1 MLQSFVTS
9 RVITATE
16 AYRDIVYTF
25 PGIVRANSKFFH
37 EDEVSEDSGEESG
50 GGPPASPA
58 SQESQKKEEKEE
70 EKEEEPD
77 TEPDTE
83 PESGE
88 EANPMLI
95 RC

>member
-16 AYRDIVYTF
+16 AYRDIVYSF
-25 PGIVRANSKFFH
+25 PGVVKANSKYFH

-50 GGPPASPA
+50 GEGPPA